1 MPKDPP
7 FPEQAPAGAPFFDMT
22 KGPFRTRLSHYD
34 PIRFDDNQKA
44 RKTRIVNPTLT
55 FKTDMEA
62 FKAFKAMLRILPKRN
77 FSYAFEYDG
86 PELGLSDHRIEMV
99 DMKKVQRALG
109 KISEA
114 DAPFGGFKA
123 VLVYDH
129 DNSIIAKVKVKE
141 GSLTKV
147 KLKMKGTLLK
157 AVWNQIRKDVV
168 RKFHVDV

>member
-1 MPKDPP
+1 MPKEPP

-34 PIRFDDNQKA
+34 PIRFDDNIKA
-44 RKTRIVNPTLT
+44 RKTRIVNPSLA

-62 FKAFKAMLRILPKRN
+62 FKTFKRMLRILPKRN

-86 PELGLSDHRIEMV
+86 PELGLSDHTLELVDMV
-99 DMKKVQRALG
+99 DVMDALG
-109 KISEA
+109 KVPEA

-129 DNSIIAKVKVKE
+129 DNKITAKVKVKD
-141 GSLTKV
+141 GSMTKV
-147 KLKMKGTLLK
+147 KLKIKGTLLK
-157 AVWNQIRKDVV
+157 AVWNQIRSDVK